1 MNPALTL
8 VIAFLIL
15 AFHIWAS
22 RRSPRFWFLGGIV
35 PLVWFGLL
43 AFLWSRGQISLPADW
58 KILVFPTLI
67 LLLLW
72 LKGNLA
78 AKKRELEQ
86 MKVKDMLLKEAIE
99 DRRAEDAR
107 AARAFGASGE
117 MPQEV

>member
-8 VIAFLIL
+8 VIAFLVL

-67 LLLLW
+67 LLFGSREIW
-72 LKGNLA
+72 RPRKGNWS
-78 AKKRELEQ
+78 R
-86 MKVKDMLLKEAIE
+86 
-99 DRRAEDAR
+99 
-107 AARAFGASGE
+107 
-117 MPQEV
+117 